1 MIEKFVYECYNAKK
15 QINRLEFAE
24 ERVFM
29 KLEYTAGFYNIS
41 FFNIN
46 IVTEEE
52 LTHDVLKKEEATFT
66 HEFIHYLQDLI
77 LPYNIRYNL
86 SNVRWFFNILESA
99 HKNGKI
105 IRPFNEWTDESRTLR
120 LQFYR
125 SFGGNTENESDR
137 VIDQVS
143 EIGNVSFDYEIISG
157 FDGNLNVQRKHRV
170 YRYWLPVLKVGAT
183 KPIFYNL
190 GARDLLEYI
199 AYKIELKNFPNRPLA
214 PQLPYE
220 SIDLIFRQYGLS
232 HITDDIRLCI
242 AERCLY
248 NDNPIHFL
256 FNILLGDKEIRGFI
270 SKSSYE
276 EIYKYLLNSVTVTR
290 DGYSESL
297 INKTQRRLKQFANEL
312 SMQYSGFDEIRKWIL
327 NVNNFVEDKL
337 QERFIFS
344 DLYKMNNNEVYK
356 FINDVI
362 DQIGVPLVIN
372 SKEKYISIQ
381 TNETEILQFIQFYI
395 LQNFIGFV
403 QGKQIVCPI
412 YNFCK
417 ENGGI
422 CNDNCILNNQNSIKG
437 NKNCYYRKF
446 LETYGLLDIEFIQN

>member
-1 MIEKFVYECYNAKK
+1 
-15 QINRLEFAE
+15 
-24 ERVFM
+24 M
-29 KLEYTAGFYNIS
+29 KLEYATGFYNIS

-46 IVTEEE
+46 IETKEE
-52 LTHDVLKKEEATFT
+52 LTQDTLKKEEATFT

-86 SNVRWFFNILESA
+86 SNVRYFQNILESA
-99 HKNGKI
+99 HKHGKI
-105 IRPFNEWTDESRTLR
+105 IRPFDEWTVESRTLKT
-120 LQFYR
+120 QFNR
-125 SFGGNTENESDR
+125 SFGGNTQNVGDR
-137 VIDQVS
+137 FINQVS
-143 EIGNVSFDYEIISG
+143 EIGNAISDFEIISG
-157 FDGNLNVQRKHRV
+157 FDSNLNVQREHRV
-170 YRYWLPVLKVGAT
+170 YSYSLLVFEVGST
-183 KPIFYNL
+183 MPTTYSL

-220 SIDLIFRQYGLS
+220 SVDLIFSKYGLS

-256 FNILLGDKEIRGFI
+256 FNILLGNEEIKKFI

-276 EIYKYLLNSVTVTR
+276 EIYKYLLYSETVTR

-297 INKTQRRLKQFANEL
+297 TNKTQRRLEQFANEL
-312 SMQYSGFDEIRKWIL
+312 YIQYSGFDKIREWIL
-327 NVNNFVEDKL
+327 KVNNFVEDKL
-337 QERFIFS
+337 RERFIFS
-344 DLYKMNNNEVYK
+344 DLYKMDNNEVHK

-362 DQIGVPLVIN
+362 CKIGVPLVKN

-381 TNETEILQFIQFYI
+381 PNEIETIQFIQFYI
-395 LQNFIGFV
+395 LQNFISFV
-403 QGKQIVCPI
+403 QSKEIVCPI

-417 ENGGI
+417 ENWGI
-422 CNDNCILNNQNSIKG
+422 CNNNCILNNQNSIKG
-437 NKNCYYRKF
+437 NRNCHYRKF
-446 LETYGLLDIEFIQN
+446 LETYDLLDIEFN

>member
-1 MIEKFVYECYNAKK
+1 M
-15 QINRLEFAE
+15 E
-24 ERVFM
+24 ERDFM
-29 KLEYTAGFYNIS
+29 KLEYATGFYNIS

-46 IVTEEE
+46 IETKEE
-52 LTHDVLKKEEATFT
+52 LTQDVLKKEEATFT

-105 IRPFNEWTDESRTLR
+105 IRPFDEWTDESRTLQT
-120 LQFYR
+120 QFIR
-125 SFGGNTENESDR
+125 SFGGITQNESDR
-137 VIDQVS
+137 FINQVS
-143 EIGNVSFDYEIISG
+143 KIGNATSDFEIISG
-157 FDGNLNVQRKHRV
+157 FDSNLNVQREHRV
-170 YRYWLPVLKVGAT
+170 YRYWLPVLKAGET
-183 KPIFYNL
+183 MPISYNL

-199 AYKIELKNFPNRPLA
+199 AYKIELKNFPNRPSA

-220 SIDLIFRQYGLS
+220 TVDLIFSKYGLS

-256 FNILLGDKEIRGFI
+256 FNVLLGNEEIKKFI

-276 EIYKYLLNSVTVTR
+276 EIYKYLLNLETVTR

-297 INKTQRRLKQFANEL
+297 ANKTQRRLEQFANEL
-312 SMQYSGFDEIRKWIL
+312 YMQYSGFDEIRKWIL
-327 NVNNFVEDKL
+327 KVNNFVEDKL

-362 DQIGVPLVIN
+362 CQIGVPLVIN

-381 TNETEILQFIQFYI
+381 PNETETLQFIQFYI
-395 LQNFIGFV
+395 LQNFIAFAR
-403 QGKQIVCPI
+403 GKETVCPI
-412 YNFCK
+412 YDFCK
-417 ENGGI
+417 ENGGL
-422 CNDNCILNNQNSIKG
+422 CNDNCILNNQNPIKG

-446 LETYGLLDIEFIQN
+446 LETYGLLDIKFI

>member
-1 MIEKFVYECYNAKK
+1 
-15 QINRLEFAE
+15 
-24 ERVFM
+24 M
-29 KLEYTAGFYNIS
+29 KLEYATGFYNIS

-46 IVTEEE
+46 IETEEE
-52 LTHDVLKKEEATFT
+52 LIQDVLKKEEATFT

-86 SNVRWFFNILESA
+86 SNVRWFFNILEST

-105 IRPFNEWTDESRTLR
+105 IRPFNEWTDESRMLWT
-120 LQFYR
+120 QFIR
-125 SFGGNTENESDR
+125 SFGGITRNESDR
-137 VIDQVS
+137 FINQVS
-143 EIGNVSFDYEIISG
+143 KIGNVISDFEIISG
-157 FDGNLNVQRKHRV
+157 LDSNLNVQREHRV
-170 YRYWLPVLKVGAT
+170 YRYWLPVLEVGAT

-220 SIDLIFRQYGLS
+220 SIDLIFSQYGLS

-256 FNILLGDKEIRGFI
+256 FNILLGDKETKEFI

-276 EIYKYLLNSVTVTR
+276 EIYKYLLNSETVTR

-297 INKTQRRLKQFANEL
+297 TNKTQRRLKQFANEL
-312 SMQYSGFDEIRKWIL
+312 YMQYSGFDEIRKWIL
-327 NVNNFVEDKL
+327 KVNNFVEDKL

-356 FINDVI
+356 FINNVI
-362 DQIGVPLVIN
+362 GQIGVPLVIN

-381 TNETEILQFIQFYI
+381 PNETETLQFIQFYI
-395 LQNFIGFV
+395 LQNFIAFAR
-403 QGKQIVCPI
+403 GKKQYALYIIFAKRMGKYVMIIV
-412 YNFCK
+412 F
-417 ENGGI
+417 
-422 CNDNCILNNQNSIKG
+422 
-437 NKNCYYRKF
+437 
-446 LETYGLLDIEFIQN
+446 

>member
-1 MIEKFVYECYNAKK
+1 
-15 QINRLEFAE
+15 
-24 ERVFM
+24 M
-29 KLEYTAGFYNIS
+29 KLEYATGFYNIS

-46 IVTEEE
+46 IKTKEE
-52 LTHDVLKKEEATFT
+52 LTQNILKKEEATFT

-86 SNVRWFFNILESA
+86 SNVRYFFNILESA

-105 IRPFNEWTDESRTLR
+105 IRPFDEWTDESRALKT
-120 LQFYR
+120 QFIR
-125 SFGGNTENESDR
+125 SFGGIVRNGSDKF
-137 VIDQVS
+137 IDQVS
-143 EIGNVSFDYEIISG
+143 EIVKISANSEITSG
-157 FDGNLNVQRKHRV
+157 FDSNLNVKREHHV
-170 YRYWLPVLKVGAT
+170 YSYCLSVLKVGET
-183 KPIFYNL
+183 EPISYHL

-220 SIDLIFRQYGLS
+220 SVDLIFSKYGLS

-242 AERCLY
+242 AECCLY
-248 NDNPIHFL
+248 NDNPIRFL
-256 FNILLGDKEIRGFI
+256 FNILLGNEEIKKFI

-276 EIYKYLLNSVTVTR
+276 EIYEYLLNLETVTR

-297 INKTQRRLKQFANEL
+297 INKTRRRLEQFANEL
-312 SMQYSGFDEIRKWIL
+312 YMQYSGFDEIRKWIL
-327 NVNNFVEDKL
+327 KVNNFVENKL

-344 DLYKMNNNEVYK
+344 DLYKMNNDEVHK

-362 DQIGVPLVIN
+362 SQIGVPLVIN
-372 SKEKYISIQ
+372 SKGKYISIHL
-381 TNETEILQFIQFYI
+381 NETEALQFIQFYI
-395 LQNFIGFV
+395 LQNFIVFV
-403 QGKQIVCPI
+403 CNKTPVCPI

-417 ENGGI
+417 ANEGI

-437 NKNCYYRKF
+437 NKNCCYRKF
-446 LETYGLLDIEFIQN
+446 LETYGLLDIEFN

>member
-1 MIEKFVYECYNAKK
+1 
-15 QINRLEFAE
+15 
-24 ERVFM
+24 M
-29 KLEYTAGFYNIS
+29 KLEYATGFYNIS

-46 IVTEEE
+46 IETKEE
-52 LTHDVLKKEEATFT
+52 LTQDVLKKEEATFT

-105 IRPFNEWTDESRTLR
+105 IRPFDEWTDESRTLQT
-120 LQFYR
+120 QFIR
-125 SFGGNTENESDR
+125 SFGGITQNESDR
-137 VIDQVS
+137 FINQVS
-143 EIGNVSFDYEIISG
+143 KIGNATSDFEIISG
-157 FDGNLNVQRKHRV
+157 FDSNLNVQREHRV
-170 YRYWLPVLKVGAT
+170 YRYWLPVLKAGET
-183 KPIFYNL
+183 MPISYNL
-190 GARDLLEYI
+190 GARDLLEYS
-199 AYKIELKNFPNRPLA
+199 AYKIELKNFPNRPSA

-220 SIDLIFRQYGLS
+220 TLDLIFSKYGLS

-256 FNILLGDKEIRGFI
+256 FNVLLGNEEIKKFI

-276 EIYKYLLNSVTVTR
+276 EIYKYLLNLETVTR

-297 INKTQRRLKQFANEL
+297 ANKTQRRLEQFANEL
-312 SMQYSGFDEIRKWIL
+312 YMQYSGFDEIRKWIL
-327 NVNNFVEDKL
+327 KVNNFVEDKL

-362 DQIGVPLVIN
+362 CQIGVPLVIN

-381 TNETEILQFIQFYI
+381 PNKTETLQFIQFYI
-395 LQNFIGFV
+395 LQNFIAFTR
-403 QGKQIVCPI
+403 GKETVCPI
-412 YNFCK
+412 YDFCK
-417 ENGGI
+417 ENGGL

-446 LETYGLLDIEFIQN
+446 LETYGLLDIEFI

>member
-1 MIEKFVYECYNAKK
+1 
-15 QINRLEFAE
+15 
-24 ERVFM
+24 M
-29 KLEYTAGFYNIS
+29 KLEYATGFYNIS

-46 IVTEEE
+46 IETKEE
-52 LTHDVLKKEEATFT
+52 LTQDVLKKEEATFT

-105 IRPFNEWTDESRTLR
+105 IRPFDEWTDESRTLWT
-120 LQFYR
+120 QFIR
-125 SFGGNTENESDR
+125 SFGGITRNESDR
-137 VIDQVS
+137 FINQVS
-143 EIGNVSFDYEIISG
+143 KIGNATSDFEIISG
-157 FDGNLNVQRKHRV
+157 FDSNLNVQREHRV
-170 YRYWLPVLKVGAT
+170 YGYWLPVLKAGET
-183 KPIFYNL
+183 MPISYNL

-220 SIDLIFRQYGLS
+220 SVDLIFSKYGLS

-256 FNILLGDKEIRGFI
+256 FNILLGNEEIKKFI

-276 EIYKYLLNSVTVTR
+276 EIYKYLLNLETVTR

-297 INKTQRRLKQFANEL
+297 TNKTQRRLEQFANEL
-312 SMQYSGFDEIRKWIL
+312 YMQYSGFDEIRKWIL
-327 NVNNFVEDKL
+327 KVNNFVEDKL

-362 DQIGVPLVIN
+362 CQIGVPLVIN

-381 TNETEILQFIQFYI
+381 PNETETLQFIQFYI
-395 LQNFIGFV
+395 LQNFIAFAR
-403 QGKQIVCPI
+403 GKETVCPI
-412 YNFCK
+412 YDFCK

-446 LETYGLLDIEFIQN
+446 LETYGLLDIEFI

>member
-1 MIEKFVYECYNAKK
+1 MILISDWKYLIDKSEFVEEKN
-15 QINRLEFAE
+15 
-24 ERVFM
+24 FM
-29 KLEYTAGFYNIS
+29 KLEYTTGFYNIS

-46 IVTEEE
+46 IETKEE
-52 LTHDVLKKEEATFT
+52 LTRDVLKKEEATFT

-86 SNVRWFFNILESA
+86 SNVRWFLNILESA
-99 HKNGKI
+99 HKHGKI
-105 IRPFNEWTDESRTLR
+105 IRQFDEWSDESRTLR
-120 LQFYR
+120 TQFER
-125 SFGGNTENESDR
+125 TFGGITQNKSDR
-137 VIDQVS
+137 FINQVS
-143 EIGNVSFDYEIISG
+143 EIENVISDFEIIFG
-157 FDGNLNVQRKHRV
+157 FDSNLNVQREHRV
-170 YRYWLPVLKVGAT
+170 YKYSLPVLAVGKT
-183 KPIFYNL
+183 TPIYYNL

-220 SIDLIFRQYGLS
+220 SVDLIFNKYGLS
-232 HITDDIRLCI
+232 HIADDVRLCI

-256 FNILLGDKEIRGFI
+256 FNILLENKKNKEFI

-276 EIYKYLLNSVTVTR
+276 EIYKYLLYSETVTR

-297 INKTQRRLKQFANEL
+297 TNKTQRRLEQFANEL
-312 SMQYSGFDEIRKWIL
+312 YIQYSEFHEIRKWIL
-327 NVNNFVEDKL
+327 KVNNFVESKL
-337 QERFIFS
+337 KERFIFS
-344 DLYKMNNNEVYK
+344 DLYKMDNNEVHK

-362 DQIGVPLVIN
+362 HQIGVPLVIN

-381 TNETEILQFIQFYI
+381 PNKIETLQFIQFYI
-395 LQNFIGFV
+395 LQNFIKFV
-403 QGKQIVCPI
+403 QGKGTACPI

-422 CNDNCILNNQNSIKG
+422 CNGNCILNSQNSIKG
-437 NKNCYYRKF
+437 NGNCYYRKF
-446 LETYGLLDIEFIQN
+446 LETYELLDTEFN

>member
-1 MIEKFVYECYNAKK
+1 
-15 QINRLEFAE
+15 
-24 ERVFM
+24 M
-29 KLEYTAGFYNIS
+29 KLEYATGFYNIS

-46 IVTEEE
+46 IETKEE
-52 LTHDVLKKEEATFT
+52 LTQDVLKKEKATFT

-86 SNVRWFFNILESA
+86 SNVRWFLNILESA
-99 HKNGKI
+99 YKHGKI
-105 IRPFNEWTDESRTLR
+105 IRPFDEWTDESRILR
-120 LQFYR
+120 TQFIR
-125 SFGGNTENESDR
+125 SFGGITRNESDR
-137 VIDQVS
+137 FINQVS
-143 EIGNVSFDYEIISG
+143 KIGNAISDFEIISG
-157 FDGNLNVQRKHRV
+157 FDSNLNVQREHRV
-170 YRYWLPVLKVGAT
+170 YSYWLPVLKVGAT
-183 KPIFYNL
+183 IPISYNL

-220 SIDLIFRQYGLS
+220 SVDLIFSKYGLS

-256 FNILLGDKEIRGFI
+256 FNILLGNEEIKKFI
-270 SKSSYE
+270 SESSYE
-276 EIYKYLLNSVTVTR
+276 EIYKYLLYSETLTR

-297 INKTQRRLKQFANEL
+297 TNKTQRRLEQFANEL
-312 SMQYSGFDEIRKWIL
+312 YMQYSGFDEIRKWIL
-327 NVNNFVEDKL
+327 KVNNFVEDKL

-362 DQIGVPLVIN
+362 CQIGVPLVIN

-381 TNETEILQFIQFYI
+381 PNEIETLQFIQFYI
-395 LQNFIGFV
+395 LQNFIAFV
-403 QGKQIVCPI
+403 HGKETVCPI
-412 YNFCK
+412 YDFCK
-417 ENGGI
+417 ENWGI

-446 LETYGLLDIEFIQN
+446 LETYGLLDIEFN